1 MKIFDEILQYGGK
14 NNRTN
19 PSRKEFNR
27 AFKATL
33 RGITLIGKEYKKE
46 AGKNAFKSPEH
57 FRNWFTSKYGTVD
70 IDKF

>member
-1 MKIFDEILQYGGK
+1 MTFFNSIFQK
-14 NNRTN
+14 NCSSGVS

-27 AFKATL
+27 AFKAAS

-46 AGKNAFKSPEH
+46 AGRNAFKSPEH

-70 IDKF
+70 INKF